1 MCSFPSSIEGK
12 NSQGFL
18 ERRDQVSCPIG
29 QDGKEAQRKSKEI
42 MNIQFE

>member
-18 ERRDQVSCPIG
+18 ERGDQVSCSIG
-29 QDGKEAQRKSKEI
+29 QEGKGDQRKSKEI